1 MPVEPMYFPVLD
13 TGLIA
18 QAPVQLSIQRNI
30 PRAVFPDGNQLI
42 STLDNWRQYRWR
54 LNYSQ
59 LSSSE
64 QDRFNGFLQAIDR
77 GAKEFVFPDP
87 LGNLLRHS
95 EDLNGAAWVKSPG
108 LEIGPIEFISGKTC
122 WILTNST
129 PIVQRIEQLVNL
141 PRNYVSCFSLWA
153 AWTGLQTFVLQA
165 GTPGAEKSEM
175 FEVSTPKRVSILEQ
189 PTNMA
194 SVTRIAIEI
203 LPGSQ
208 LIVSSP
214 QLEIGFKPQGYVATG
229 DQSGIFTAARLV
241 EQPIV
246 GFATSAARRGLKI
259 EVQGEQRI

>member
-1 MPVEPMYFPVLD
+1 MPGEPVYFPALD

-30 PRAVFPDGNQLI
+30 SRAVFPDGSQLI
-42 STLDNWRQYRWR
+42 STLDNWRQYRWQ
-54 LNYSQ
+54 LHYSH
-59 LSSSE
+59 LSRSE
-64 QDRFNGFLQAIDR
+64 QDRFNEFLHAIER
-77 GAKEFVFPDP
+77 GVNEFVFPDP
-87 LGNLLRHS
+87 LGNLLRNS
-95 EDLNGAAWVKSPG
+95 EDLDGAAWAKSPG
-108 LEIGPIEFISGKTC
+108 LEIGPIEFIAGKTC

-129 PIVQRIEQLVNL
+129 PVVQRIEQLVNL

-153 AWTGLQTFVLQA
+153 AWTGPQTFVLQV

-175 FEVSTPKRVSILEQ
+175 FEVSTPKRVWILEQ
-189 PTNMA
+189 PSNMA

-203 LPGSQ
+203 MPGSQ

-214 QLEIGFKPQGYVATG
+214 QLEIGFKPQGYVATT

-241 EQPIV
+241 KQPIV